1 MTLINILLGIFI
13 GLFFGLLCEK
23 YIFPALDMVLEVFTA
38 KQSEKIVYH
47 NANIQATNCQ
57 LLKDYPELSDQH
69 IREQINAIGFEY
81 NAPEDEEYCDEDYE
95 DEE

>member
-38 KQSEKIVYH
+38 KQSEKIVFH
-47 NANIQATNCQ
+47 NANIQSTNCE
-57 LLKDYPELSDQH
+57 LLRDYPELSDQN
-69 IREQINAIGFEY
+69 IREQINAIGFECQT
-81 NAPEDEEYCDEDYE
+81 ADEEEYEYYE
-95 DEE
+95 DDNKL

>member
-38 KQSEKIVYH
+38 KQSEKIVFH

-95 DEE
+95 DE